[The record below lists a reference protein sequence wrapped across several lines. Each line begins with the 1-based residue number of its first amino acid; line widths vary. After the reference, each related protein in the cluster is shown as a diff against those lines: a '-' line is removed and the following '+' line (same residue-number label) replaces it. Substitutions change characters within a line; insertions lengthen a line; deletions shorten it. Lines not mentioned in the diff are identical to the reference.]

1 MKNTMY
7 TAKKA
12 NAAVVT
18 KTLKVSGLPKQ
29 TTIHIGGQKIRN
41 RGFITKQYDWGTL
54 VIYDK
59 GNISKYSIDKASR
72 IRNQFMQDVRRTLE
86 TAGYTVQDCN
96 GIGELMVTGRK
107 VGA

>member
-1 MKNTMY
+1 MY

-18 KTLKVSGLPKQ
+18 KTLKASGLPKQ
-29 TTIHIGGQKIRN
+29 ETIYEGGQKIRN
-41 RGFITKQYDWGTL
+41 RGFTTKQYDWGTL
-54 VIYDK
+54 VIYNK
-59 GNISKYSIDKASR
+59 GNISATYLIDEEFG
-72 IRNQFMQDVRRTLE
+72 IRNHFMSNVRWALE